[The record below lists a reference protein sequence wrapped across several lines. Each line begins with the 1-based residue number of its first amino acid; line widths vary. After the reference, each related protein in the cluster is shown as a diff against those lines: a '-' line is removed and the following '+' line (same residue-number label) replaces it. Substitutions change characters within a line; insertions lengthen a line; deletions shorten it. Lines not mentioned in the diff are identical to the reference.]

1 MSGDKDVVE
10 VEKEMENGNTESEL
24 PFETKMIAV
33 EEIQLKGT
41 GQSKESSMRRMEM
54 GNDKE
59 LGYDN
64 NKMLAIT
71 KENETSPMVEDQ
83 ILKSVEAVQSNEV
96 SNSMGEQ
103 GAWDKQITN
112 KDAEVE
118 ITQESRQD
126 GWSAWQQVRQSK
138 IIKETGTS
146 HLKMDGQD
154 QNRMNKELGNE
165 GTSPLQ

>member
-1 MSGDKDVVE
+1 MK
-10 VEKEMENGNTESEL
+10 
-24 PFETKMIAV
+24 
-33 EEIQLKGT
+33 
-41 GQSKESSMRRMEM
+41 M

-59 LGYDN
+59 LGNDN

-71 KENETSPMVEDQ
+71 KEKETSPMVEDQ

-103 GAWDKQITN
+103 GVWDKQITN

-154 QNRMNKELGNE
+154 QNRMNKELGIE